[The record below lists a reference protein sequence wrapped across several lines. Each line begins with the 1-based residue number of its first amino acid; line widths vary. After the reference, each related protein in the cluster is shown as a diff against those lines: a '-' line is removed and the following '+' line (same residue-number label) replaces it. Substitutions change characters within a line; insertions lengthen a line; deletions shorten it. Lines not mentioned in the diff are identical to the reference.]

1 MKQKTM
7 FVCSECGYAS
17 GKWMGKCP
25 ECSSWN
31 SFVEET
37 VSAPSAGAPA
47 VRPLPAGKAPVP
59 LREIEQVRYRRVLTG
74 IPELDRV
81 LGGGVVP
88 GSAVLVGGDPGIG
101 KSTLLLQMCS
111 TLQLEGGAILY
122 VTGEESKEQ
131 VGMRASRLNVQNP
144 GLFILAETD
153 LDVILAA
160 AAQLKPQTMIIDSIQ
175 TMNAADVQSGAGSV
189 SQVRECAA
197 RLIRFAKQE
206 NTSLFLVGH
215 VNKEGSIA
223 GPKVLEHMVDA
234 VLYFEGEKRLMYR
247 VVRTV
252 KNRFGPTSELGVFE
266 MAQSGLVGVDN
277 PSVLFLSGRPD
288 EVSGVCVCCVMEGSR
303 PLLAEIQA
311 LTTPTPF
318 PAPRRMASGID
329 YNKLCLLIAVLE
341 KRAGIILTNYDA
353 YLNVAGGIKL
363 DDPAADLAVAL
374 AVSSGL
380 KDFVI
385 DDDVVAIGEIG
396 LAGEVRPVSDIE
408 RRIKEGARL
417 GFRRFIISD
426 KNKAVDVSSEVQVLR
441 VKDLRAAIRAAGYA
455 RQK

>member
-1 MKQKTM
+1 
-7 FVCSECGYAS
+7 
-17 GKWMGKCP
+17 
-25 ECSSWN
+25 
-31 SFVEET
+31 
-37 VSAPSAGAPA
+37 
-47 VRPLPAGKAPVP
+47 
-59 LREIEQVRYRRVLTG
+59 
-74 IPELDRV
+74 
-81 LGGGVVP
+81 
-88 GSAVLVGGDPGIG
+88 
-101 KSTLLLQMCS
+101 MC
-111 TLQLEGGAILY
+111 
-122 VTGEESKEQ
+122 
-131 VGMRASRLNVQNP
+131 
-144 GLFILAETD
+144 
-153 LDVILAA
+153 
-160 AAQLKPQTMIIDSIQ
+160 
-175 TMNAADVQSGAGSV
+175 AGSV

-234 VLYFEGEKRLMYR
+234 VLYFEGEKRLLYR

-385 DDDVVAIGEIG
+385 ADDVVAIGEIG
-396 LAGEVRPVSDIE
+396 LAGEVRPVSDVE

-426 KNKAVDVSSEVQVLR
+426 KNKAVDVSSEVQILR
-441 VKDLRAAIRAAGYA
+441 VRDVRAAIRAAGYA
-455 RQK
+455 PQK